1 MIVILGPTATG
12 KTKVAAKVAE
22 IIDGE
27 IISADSRQ
35 VFRNMDL
42 GTGKDLDE
50 YVTSDGRPI
59 PYHLVDI
66 ADAGEEFN
74 LFQFQ
79 KEFYKAYEDIILR
92 EKTPILCG
100 GTGLYLE
107 SIIKPYPFVE
117 VPENKELR
125 DKFKNKTLEEIVDY
139 LSTLRELHNKS
150 DTTDRERA
158 IRAAEIALYNKE
170 NSDKIKAPKALPMKV
185 YGLDYP
191 RNEVRA
197 RITKRLN
204 ERLKLGMIEEVE
216 KLVEMGVS
224 HKQLQLYGL
233 EYKHISLYLLDEL
246 KFDEMRNLLNI
257 AIHQFAKR
265 QMTWFRRMERQGM
278 KINWLKPDQ
287 IVEDILR
294 NR

>member
-158 IRAAEIALYNKE
+158 IRAAEIALYNK
-170 NSDKIKAPKALPMKV
+170 
-185 YGLDYP
+185 
-191 RNEVRA
+191 
-197 RITKRLN
+197 
-204 ERLKLGMIEEVE
+204 
-216 KLVEMGVS
+216 
-224 HKQLQLYGL
+224 
-233 EYKHISLYLLDEL
+233 
-246 KFDEMRNLLNI
+246 
-257 AIHQFAKR
+257 
-265 QMTWFRRMERQGM
+265 
-278 KINWLKPDQ
+278 
-287 IVEDILR
+287 
-294 NR
+294 